1 VVGGIVWY
9 LIAAAR
15 HRKWDSAFALA
26 LTEARWEAESLAPSL
41 LDRSVSGD
49 VLGERWRVNQRR
61 LDELQTELTRL
72 TDSASGA
79 QRSARVTRVS
89 GAADALRQALAA
101 DAALTSGT
109 DVARA
114 SETDLTQSRTLVQNR
129 SSALLAAI
137 DDRPDPVEPPSTGT
151 EPHGKH
157 EL

>member
-1 VVGGIVWY
+1 VGGIAWY

-15 HRKWDSAFALA
+15 HRKWDTAFAQA

-41 LDRSVSGD
+41 VDRSVPAD

-72 TDSASGA
+72 SESASGA
-79 QRSARVTRVS
+79 QRSARVARVS
-89 GAADALRQALAA
+89 GAADALRQALA
-101 DAALTSGT
+101 S
-109 DVARA
+109 DVALM
-114 SETDLTQSRTLVQNR
+114 SESDVAQATEPALAQSRTQVQNR
-129 SSALLAAI
+129 SAALLAAV

-151 EPHGKH
+151 EPHGRH